1 MVTQTFAPALPDEQR
16 ERLVDSFSRKVLADP
31 YIEIFQKIAKDE
43 LEDLIRSI
51 LISLNRHLEGDRAAF
66 DRCFEFVGNTC
77 FQLSVPLL
85 ETAYC
90 LFLLRDWV
98 VELLPCEQEA
108 DTGQEGHRAAR
119 FFDRLVL
126 ELLRRY

>member
-1 MVTQTFAPALPDEQR
+1 MVPRTFVAALPDEQR
-16 ERLVDSFSRKVLADP
+16 DRLADSFSRKVLADP
-31 YIEIFQKIAKDE
+31 YVEVFHKIAKYE

-51 LISLNRHLEGDRAAF
+51 LIDLNHYLEGNDAAF
-66 DRCFEFVGNTC
+66 DQCFEFVGNTC
-77 FQLSVPLL
+77 FQLSIPLL

-98 VELLPCEQEA
+98 VELLPYGQEDGAGQEA
-108 DTGQEGHRAAR
+108 HRAAR